1 MGLFTPL
8 YMKRGLT
15 AGQMEKAVAKIA
27 AMTDQA
33 RLRQIAR
40 EAPEAQIRRE
50 AAGKLD
56 DRAQLMAIASGDES
70 AEVREA
76 AVRKLDDDAV
86 LARIARSDTSTQV
99 RQAAVRNLKGS
110 ALLAEL
116 SRDGADEEVR
126 VIAVSRLTDLF
137 LLAEIASG
145 ANSDRVQSKAIAVI
159 MDELVRCPDIERDK
173 RLDAVADPAVLER
186 VLEQVPGT
194 DANYKCRAAI
204 IGRLTDQATLMRIT
218 RSDPEWSAR
227 SAAVRR
233 LTDPATIAEIATKDP
248 VDNVRQSAMWNKN
261 LLSDPE
267 FLARAAFDTAFG
279 EEVRCLIVRDGLS
292 DPRVLSRVA
301 GESKSPKIRCK
312 AIYNPHFDDPALL
325 TRLAREDRSA
335 DVRRAAVSSANLE
348 APALMAQIAL
358 EDSDMGVR
366 CAAIPRVQDVQVLEQ
381 IANDR
386 TQKDRSAR
394 FLAALRLSRLD
405 GSRALEQLVELIS
418 ENHYS
423 LTENDYFEYKP
434 KLREAFDFLK
444 AAFRNGVEPDA
455 ERAIKAM
462 NGKRYGYSGNSGCLH
477 ADYQVHFDL
486 AR

>member
-40 EAPEAQIRRE
+40 EAPEAQVRS
-50 AAGKLD
+50 AAVGKLND
-56 DRAQLMAIASGDES
+56 QAQIEAIAGGDES
-70 AEVREA
+70 PEVREA
-76 AVRKLDDDAV
+76 AIRKLDDNTA
-86 LARIARSDTSTQV
+86 LARIARSDVSTQV

-159 MDELVRCPDIERDK
+159 MDELVRCPDRERDK

-204 IGRLTDQATLMRIT
+204 IGRLTDQATLTRIA

-267 FLARAAFDTAFG
+267 FLARATFDTALG

-301 GESKSPKIRCK
+301 EESKSPKIRCK

-325 TRLAREDRSA
+325 TGLAREDRSA

-366 CAAIPRVQDVQVLEQ
+366 CAAIPRVQDVKVLEQ

-405 GSRALEQLVELIS
+405 GSRALEPLVELIR